1 MSLELAGGVGE
12 GKDCLL
18 GRFLRV
24 WGRAFGWLGFAR
36 VWRGVFGGLDGRRVQ
51 GARCKVQG
59 ASVWLWD
66 GIFGFT
72 AGNRDGEPLDVCS
85 VYLLTQHPPDGAMS
99 FFSMS
104 SQPAMTFFLSP
115 LSPNGH
121 PRYFPT

>member
-51 GARCKVQG
+51 GARCKVLRYG
-59 ASVWLWD
+59 YGMGYLD
-66 GIFGFT
+66 LLLGIGMGSRLMFARFI
-72 AGNRDGEPLDVCS
+72 
-85 VYLLTQHPPDGAMS
+85 
-99 FFSMS
+99 F
-104 SQPAMTFFLSP
+104 
-115 LSPNGH
+115 
-121 PRYFPT
+121 